1 MVLSIRNFTS
11 FKVVAVVTCMLV
23 TSMFYFPFEF
33 RALPGVNT
41 KMMLAAIALV
51 LLLFRMVYK
60 RDLTMTKDFFYL
72 SVLAAVVSFCGLV
85 AVTYNNT
92 DDYAYATYITS
103 MLTWWGAAYTVSR
116 LIRLIHG
123 RLALELVINYLTA
136 VCVFQCIIALV
147 MDDNPSVKHF
157 INSIVLQEDL
167 IFGGNVRRLYGIGAS
182 LDVAG
187 LRFAAVLVMI
197 IYLLVNADIQKRWN
211 EYFVYFLSFTII
223 TVAGNMMART
233 TLVGTIIGL
242 AYLGYNT
249 FKQTKR
255 IDHNIFVLWRWLASF
270 LVVSIPLLIYSYQ
283 TDAKMRDNLEFAFEG
298 FFNLAEHGTFSYA
311 SSETLKTMYVW
322 PDNLKTWVVGDGYFT
337 NPRNTDPHYT
347 GERYL
352 GYYMG
357 TDVGYL
363 RFIFYFGMIG
373 LLAFSF
379 FMLKV
384 GQVCIKKFPQ
394 WRGMFLMLLLTH
406 FVIWFK
412 VSSDLFMG
420 FAIFLCLDN
429 QRKDEN
435 EEEEQHEEDST
446 ANSLLL
452 TPHENR
458 LPHSRHV

>member
-33 RALPGVNT
+33 KVLPGVNT

-116 LIRLIHG
+116 LIRCIHG
-123 RLALELVINYLTA
+123 RLTWQLVINYLTA
-136 VCVFQCIIALV
+136 VCVFQCIAALV
-147 MDDNPSVKHF
+147 IDMEPAVKAF
-157 INSIVLQEDL
+157 VDSYIEQDQDFLNSYKIH
-167 IFGGNVRRLYGIGAS
+167 RLYGIGAS

-187 LRFAAVLVMI
+187 LRFSAVLVMI
-197 IYLLVNADIQKRWN
+197 IYLLANTDIQKRWY
-211 EYFVYFLSFTII
+211 EYFIYFLSFSII
-223 TVAGNMMART
+223 TVAGNMIART
-233 TLVGTIIGL
+233 TMVGAIIGL
-242 AYLGYNT
+242 AYLGYIT
-249 FKQTKR
+249 FKQAKR
-255 IDHNIFVLWRWLASF
+255 MEHNYFVLWRWLAGI

-283 TDAKMRDNLEFAFEG
+283 TDAKMRHNLEFAFEG
-298 FFNLAEHGTFSYA
+298 FFNLARHGTFSYA
-311 SSETLKTMYVW
+311 SNEKLKTMYVW
-322 PDNLKTWVVGDGYFT
+322 PDNLKTWVVGDGYFS
-337 NPRNTDPHYT
+337 NPRNTDAHYT
-347 GERYL
+347 GELYL

-406 FVIWFK
+406 FVVWFK

-420 FAIFLCLDN
+420 FAIFLCIDAE
-429 QRKDEN
+429 RKDDDE
-435 EEEEQHEEDST
+435 
-446 ANSLLL
+446 LP
-452 TPHENR
+452 TPHEDR

>member
-1 MVLSIRNFTS
+1 MALSIRNFS
-11 FKVVAVVTCMLV
+11 PFKVIVVVACMFV

-33 RALPGVNT
+33 RVLPGVNT
-41 KMMLAAIALV
+41 KMMLAAIALAI
-51 LLLFRMVYK
+51 LLFRMVYK
-60 RDLTMTKDFFYL
+60 RDLTMTKDFLYL
-72 SVLAAVVSFCGLV
+72 SLLAGLVSFCGFV

-92 DDYAYATYITS
+92 DDYAYATYLTS
-103 MLTWWGAAYTVSR
+103 AWTWWGAAYTVSW
-116 LIRLIHG
+116 LIRGIHG
-123 RLALELVINYLTA
+123 RITWKYVINYLTA

-147 MDDNPSVKHF
+147 MDDNPSVKQF

-167 IFGGNVRRLYGIGAS
+167 IFGGGVRRLYGIGAS

-197 IYLLVNADIQKRWN
+197 IYLLANADIQKRWY

-223 TVAGNMMART
+223 TVAGNMIART
-233 TLVGTIIGL
+233 TLVGAVIGL
-242 AYLGYNT
+242 AYLGYIT
-249 FKQTKR
+249 FKQAKR
-255 IDHNIFVLWRWLASF
+255 IEHNYFVLWRWLGGI
-270 LVVSIPLLIYSYQ
+270 LVVSIPLLIFSYQ
-283 TDAKMRDNLEFAFEG
+283 TDANMRKRLEFAFEG
-298 FFNLAEHGTFSYA
+298 FFHLAEHGTFSY
-311 SSETLKTMYVW
+311 SSNEKLKSMYVW
-322 PDNLKTWVVGDGYFT
+322 PDNLKTWVVGDGYFN

-363 RFIFYFGMIG
+363 RFIFYFGVIG

-394 WRGMFLMLLLTH
+394 WRALFQMLLLTH
-406 FVIWFK
+406 FVVWLK

-420 FAIFLCLDN
+420 FALFLCLDAER
-429 QRKDEN
+429 QEDN
-435 EEEEQHEEDST
+435 ELEELYEEDSS
-446 ANSLLL
+446 ANSKLL
-452 TPHENR
+452 TPN
-458 LPHSRHV
+458 S